1 MNNIDDILAKLRAG
15 ATEEDIAN
23 ELSKNLNAAVKK
35 LAEEKASLE
44 AAQTKKVYTK
54 CAEEICDTLA
64 MFFGIAGD
72 AETSELFGAANTR
85 HYVQDILEELADLVK
100 SNVWSHYIG
109 LLKSFDGL
117 RADDKPSRKDID
129 IKINDSDKITNDFDK
144 YEEDIDNIFEK
155 WLKEHGL

>member
-1 MNNIDDILAKLRAG
+1 MNNIDEILAKLRAG

-44 AAQTKKVYTK
+44 AIQEKKIYAK
-54 CAEEICDTLA
+54 CAEEICDALEH
-64 MFFGIAGD
+64 FFGIAGD
-72 AETSELFGAANTR
+72 AETSKMFREADTVR
-85 HYVQDILEELADLVK
+85 YVQDILEELADLVK
-100 SNVWSHYIG
+100 SNAWSHYVG
-109 LLKSFDGL
+109 LLKSLDEL

-129 IKINDSDKITNDFDK
+129 FKINDSDKI
-144 YEEDIDNIFEK
+144 EEDIDDIFEK